1 MVQDSYGS
9 AVVLKSDVALIV
21 VHKSQIADDSAP
33 GQMSD
38 LVIDESPNFPP

>member
-1 MVQDSYGS
+1 VVQDSYGS

-38 LVIDESPNFPP
+38 LVIDESPKFSP